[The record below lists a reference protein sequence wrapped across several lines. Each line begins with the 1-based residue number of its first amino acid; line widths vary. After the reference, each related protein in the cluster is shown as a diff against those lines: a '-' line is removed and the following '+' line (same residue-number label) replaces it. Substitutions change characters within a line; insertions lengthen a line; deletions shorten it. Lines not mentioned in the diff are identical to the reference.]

1 MVDPFRASKAPLSS
15 RIALPIALLLA
26 GMFGFAISMTQ
37 PYASLTG
44 AVAPGSAKSPETSA
58 ITPVLDQELEKNE
71 GGAGPPVALEGLV
84 DFCSKGITPHR
95 SFVIF
100 KRGTCV
106 IVNEPCENPKMEAQ
120 QILAKCAETAARF
133 VAEVTTDGDMIIA
146 FKAPVFQRFDPPEL
160 QKLKPWLSQFATAL
174 LTPEEAVAAGDDW
187 VPPDRAQI
195 GLLARRRLLEDAVN
209 AEPVRIIRAK
219 E

>member
-26 GMFGFAISMTQ
+26 GMFGFGISMTQ
-37 PYASLTG
+37 PYAALTG
-44 AVAPGSAKSPETSA
+44 AVSPGSEKSPETS
-58 ITPVLDQELEKNE
+58 TTNPLPDQELQKNQE
-71 GGAGPPVALEGLV
+71 EAGSPGALEGLV
-84 DFCSKGITPHR
+84 DFCSKGVTPHR

-106 IVNEPCENPKMEAQ
+106 IVDEPCKNPKMEAQ

-133 VAEVTTDGDMIIA
+133 VAEVTTEGDVIVA
-146 FKAPVFQRFDPPEL
+146 FKAPVFHRFDSLEL
-160 QKLKPWLSQFATAL
+160 QKLKPWLSRFATAL
-174 LTPEEAVAAGDDW
+174 LTPEETVAAGDDW

-195 GLLARRRLLEDAVN
+195 GLFARRRLLEDAVN
-209 AEPVRIIRAK
+209 AEPVRVIRAK